1 MEDNDD
7 DHQFTPLSV
16 ILRLLSLHPPRGT
29 LWRSFPDLIFDS
41 SRLEELYIV

>member
-16 ILRLLSLHPPRGT
+16 IPRLLPLHPLRGT
-29 LWRSFPDLIFDS
+29 LWRSFPDLI
-41 SRLEELYIV
+41 RLEELYIV